1 MDKSAIK
8 RAILDVVRGVI
19 IALVLSMIL
28 VLLVSVIAKYT
39 DMSDQVATAL
49 NQIIK
54 VIALFGGILLGFRSG
69 KWGLVLGLVAGLLFT
84 LLSFGIFS
92 LISGKLDFNQITV
105 FDFLLGLL
113 AGGASGILVVN
124 LKALKSSRP
133 PRQRRIRKAKA

>member
-19 IALVLSMIL
+19 FALVLSMIL
-28 VLLVSVIAKYT
+28 VLLISVIAKYT